1 MPHDPH
7 HLKLR
12 SHCVHCHVTLILS
25 CTQAVAAFLVQSLP
39 RDWCCWER
47 NGWALPSYTNF
58 HLLSDANR
66 PAPVLHPSSSALPV
80 RSMRQEGKGSGTGHV
95 PPVRPLRSPYQPFAT
110 ANGSNSAEMSTLM
123 APPLVPNL
131 AACTH
136 SLTVHTCSASTA
148 PEFGGDLGNATR
160 TWCSHNFKTSS
171 CVFDH
176 CLYSSLAPFERP
188 VHRLNDA
195 ASS

>member
-1 MPHDPH
+1 MVQKHTAANEDRCLMYPH

-39 RDWCCWER
+39 RDWGCWER

-110 ANGSNSAEMSTLM
+110 ANGSNSAEMSTPM
-123 APPLVPNL
+123 APPLVPKLGSMHTQSHRSNL
-131 AACTH
+131 FCIH
-136 SLTVHTCSASTA
+136 CS
-148 PEFGGDLGNATR
+148 R
-160 TWCSHNFKTSS
+160 I
-171 CVFDH
+171 
-176 CLYSSLAPFERP
+176 R
-188 VHRLNDA
+188 R
-195 ASS
+195 